1 MRITCPRCRRPD
13 PLCVCK
19 DLPAIASTSLVVLLQ
34 HPREAKVAICS
45 ARLTRLALAR
55 AELHR
60 GVVFED
66 DARVRA
72 LAETPGAALLF
83 PGAGAIPA
91 EQVTTPPSVLFVF
104 DGTWF
109 HAGKMLSVN
118 PRLAALPRIAV
129 LPSEPSGYGELR
141 REPAPGHLST
151 AEAVALALGALE
163 RDPEK
168 YAPLVRAFRKSV
180 ALQLDVARS
189 AKREPRHRPP
199 RPDPE

>member
-1 MRITCPRCRRPD
+1 MTHACIPLKFERGVLGVMNIANRPGQIFT
-13 PLCVCK
+13 PEELHFLEIVGRQLCLAVDK
-19 DLPAIASTSLVVLLQ
+19 
-34 HPREAKVAICS
+34 
-45 ARLTRLALAR
+45 ARTAR

-60 GVVFED
+60 GVVFEE

-83 PGAGAIPA
+83 PGAGATPA
-91 EQVTTPPSVLFVF
+91 EHVATPPSVLFVF

-129 LPSEPSGYGELR
+129 LSSEPSGYGELR

-168 YAPLVRAFRKSV
+168 FTPLVRAFRRSV

-189 AKREPRHRPP
+189 AKRAPRHRPP
-199 RPDPE
+199 AG

>member
-1 MRITCPRCRRPD
+1 MRVTCQRCRRPD

-19 DLPAIASTSLVVLLQ
+19 DLPAIPSVSRVVLLQ

-45 ARLTRLALAR
+45 ARLTRLALER

-60 GVVFED
+60 GVVFEED
-66 DARVRA
+66 PRVRA

-83 PGAGAIPA
+83 PGGGATPA
-91 EQVTTPPSVLFVF
+91 QHVPAPPSVLFVF

-109 HAGKMLSVN
+109 HAGKMLTVN

-129 LPSEPSGYGELR
+129 FPSTPSGYGELR

-151 AEAVALALGALE
+151 AEAVALALGLLE

-168 YAPLVRAFRKSV
+168 FAPLVHAFRRSV
-180 ALQLDVARS
+180 ELQLEVARS
-189 AKREPRHRPP
+189 SRRAPRHRPP
-199 RPDPE
+199 AA